1 MAWAPAK
8 TFCGNSARKQKSRV
22 CALRLSLTP
31 PLRFC
36 LLGRHLRQLHPHGR
50 VGEEFMFK
58 AVLVEKDAQ
67 SYRAGI
73 QSLDEAQLPAG
84 DVTVRVEYSTLNYK
98 DALAITGK
106 GPVVRQFPMV
116 PGIDFAGSVESSS
129 NSSYKVGDK
138 VLLNGWGVGENHWGG
153 LAQIARVKGDW
164 LIPLPSAFTA
174 RQAMAIGTA
183 GYTAMLC
190 VIALQRHG
198 ITPGSGEILVT
209 GAAGGVGSVAV
220 AVLSKLGFRVAA
232 VTGRPAEA
240 EFLRQLGAAEV
251 LERAQ
256 FAAPGKPLA
265 KERWAGAIDVVGSHT
280 LANVC
285 ASLRYGGVVAACG
298 LAGGM
303 DFPATVAPFILRGIT
318 LSGVD
323 SVMRPRNDRMEAW
336 RRLTQDLDIKKLDL
350 LTEEIALSQAP
361 ERAALLLQ
369 GQIRGRIVVN
379 TNA

>member
-1 MAWAPAK
+1 LGDIYGNSTRMAA
-8 TFCGNSARKQKSRV
+8 SARK
-22 CALRLSLTP
+22 
-31 PLRFC
+31 
-36 LLGRHLRQLHPHGR
+36 
-50 VGEEFMFK
+50 FMFK
-58 AVLVEKDAQ
+58 ALLVEKDAQ
-67 SYRAGI
+67 SYRAAI

-129 NSSYKVGDK
+129 NSSYKSGDK

-153 LAQIARVKGDW
+153 LGQIARVKGDW
-164 LIPLPSAFTA
+164 LIPLPSAFSA

-198 ITPGSGEILVT
+198 ITPGGGEILVT

-323 SVMRPRNDRMEAW
+323 SVMRPRNDRLEAW
-336 RRLTQDLDIKKLDL
+336 RRLTEDLDIKKLDL
-350 LTEEIALSQAP
+350 LTEEIGLSQAT

-369 GQIRGRIVVN
+369 GQIRGRVVVN
-379 TNA
+379 TKT